1 MWVALSLCDQLFD
14 PPQLK
19 QLMSFSTLASFFAL
33 ACFLITFGLFVQL
46 FSFGRHLVI
55 VTSWTV
61 SNRKVIISTRN
72 LPPHQLCGS
81 CSCYLVLVKGF
92 LCFYQKRI
100 NATALCSFRQAVIRC
115 RGSPSRQYL
124 SLRHFLLT
132 SWKENMCCVHNFVHN
147 YLVFVVF
154 MHWCASVLHVWL
166 KI

>member
-1 MWVALSLCDQLFD
+1 MGRYCRFCGCHSYCGWPCLVSLCDQLFD

-19 QLMSFSTLASFFAL
+19 QLMSFSTLASSFAL
-33 ACFLITFGLFVQL
+33 ACFLITSGLFVQL

-55 VTSWTV
+55 VTSWTAS

-92 LCFYQKRI
+92 SCFYQKRI
-100 NATALCSFRQAVIRC
+100 NATALCSFWQAVIRC

-132 SWKENMCCVHNFVHN
+132 SWKVGKKTCVV
-147 YLVFVVF
+147 
-154 MHWCASVLHVWL
+154 C
-166 KI
+166 KILFTTI